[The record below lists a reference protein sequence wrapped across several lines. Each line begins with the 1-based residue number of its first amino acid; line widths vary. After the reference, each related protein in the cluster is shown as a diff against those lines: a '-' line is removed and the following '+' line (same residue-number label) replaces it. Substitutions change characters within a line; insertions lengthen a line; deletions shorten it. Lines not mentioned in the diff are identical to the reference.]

1 MPDIKQ
7 LSEEVANQISAGEVV
22 ERPASVVKELVENSI
37 DADSDRILV
46 EIENGGKDLIRVKDN
61 GIGIEKENIE
71 KAFSRY
77 ATSKIENISDLY
89 SLNTLGFRGEA
100 LASISSVSKLTALSK
115 AKEKLKGVKIV
126 YHGGKQIKKE
136 TAACPE
142 GTDIKVE
149 DLFYN
154 TPARYKYLKT
164 KTTEFGHISKI
175 ITQESLSYPEIKF
188 NLKHNNKNVLS
199 TPGSGE
205 LKDTIYA
212 IYGDEIFSKLNYLE
226 FEDKYIKIEGYI
238 SDPSLTR
245 SSRIHEMFFVN
256 KRAVYSRTL
265 SKAVESAY
273 KGLISKNKYPIVFL
287 FVKLNPILVDVNVH
301 PAKKQIKFSRNKII
315 KSVVKEGIKEKLNEL
330 NPAVQYKVNNNKSYE
345 DKVKDNEIKNDKNI
359 KLDFSKDNITNKDL
373 NTKNYKDSS
382 NKNSNKYDTT
392 NQNNRNNFN
401 KNNNSSKDYKV
412 VRNNNSNNLTIKNIF
427 GQVFLSYI
435 LVETEKNLY
444 IIDQHNAHERILYDN
459 FYNKYKNGKNVSQK
473 LLTPINLELT
483 PSEIEIINNNQD
495 QIKKLGFEYESFG
508 GNSVLIQS
516 VPEIISKKSVK
527 NELREIIDKLINE
540 DNIDNSADMISEMI
554 EFMACRSAIKA
565 DEKLNNNE
573 IKKIVVDLFDS
584 SNPFRCPHGRPIL
597 IKMTREDIDKGV
609 GR

>member
-61 GIGIEKENIE
+61 GIGIGKENIE

-77 ATSKIENISDLY
+77 ATSKIEKISDLY

-115 AKEKLKGVKIV
+115 AKDKLKGVKIV

-205 LKDTIYA
+205 LKDAIYA
-212 IYGDEIFSKLNYLE
+212 IYGNEIFSKLNYLE
-226 FEDKYIKIEGYI
+226 FEDKYINIKGFI
-238 SDPSLTR
+238 SEPSLTR

-273 KGLISKNKYPIVFL
+273 KGLIPKNKYPIVFL

-330 NPAVQYKVNNNKSYE
+330 NPAVQYKVKNNKSYE
-345 DKVKDNEIKNDKNI
+345 DKVKDNEVENDRNI
-359 KLDFSKDNITNKDL
+359 KLDFSKDNDNKKNLNTNANDNKD
-373 NTKNYKDSS
+373 
-382 NKNSNKYDTT
+382 NKNISINNDNNKTKKDK
-392 NQNNRNNFN
+392 NINNIN
-401 KNNNSSKDYKV
+401 KKT
-412 VRNNNSNNLTIKNIF
+412 NNNSNNMAIKNIF

-444 IIDQHNAHERILYDN
+444 IIDQHNAHERILYDT
-459 FYNKYKNGKNVSQK
+459 FYKKYKSDKSVSQK

-483 PSEIEIINNNQD
+483 PSEVEIIKNNQN
-495 QIKKLGFEYESFG
+495 QIQELGFDFEAFG
-508 GNSVLIQS
+508 GNSILIQS
-516 VPEIISKKSVK
+516 VPEIITKKSVK
-527 NELREIIDKLINE
+527 NEIREIIDKLINE
-540 DNIDNSADMISEMI
+540 DNIDNSADMIKDMI

-565 DEKLNNNE
+565 DENLNKSEIEKLV
-573 IKKIVVDLFDS
+573 IDLFES

-597 IKMTREDIDKGV
+597 IKMSREDIDKGV